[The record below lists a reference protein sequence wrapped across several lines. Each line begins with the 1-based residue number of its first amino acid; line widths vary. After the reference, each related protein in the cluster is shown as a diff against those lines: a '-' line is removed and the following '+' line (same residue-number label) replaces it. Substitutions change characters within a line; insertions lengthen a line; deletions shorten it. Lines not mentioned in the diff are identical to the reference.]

1 MVYRY
6 LLPLLALLIVGCTF
20 EEKPH
25 PVKKSLTL
33 PIAHKSTHPP
43 QLILLPPSREVYTL
57 HPYARFFYEKDCRDL
72 LFRKHDL
79 YQNEMKYDPMSV
91 IEIGAE
97 LDREIKKR
105 GCQ

>member
-6 LLPLLALLIVGCTF
+6 LLPLLILLLVGCTL
-20 EEKPH
+20 EEQPH

-33 PIAHKSTHPP
+33 PIAHKSAHPP
-43 QLILLPPSREVYTL
+43 QLIVPPSKEVYTL
-57 HPYARFFYEKDCRDL
+57 HPYARFFYEKNCREL

-91 IEIGAE
+91 IEMGAE

-105 GCQ
+105 GCK